1 MQQKKGKAEL
11 KENLEAGKEF
21 LSAGLRDTEA
31 VIDLDRIAWNMRRI
45 CEMAGPQTA
54 VAAVVKADAYGH
66 GAARI
71 ARTLMDNGASLLAVA
86 MLSEALELKQDD
98 SSFPVFIMG
107 LTPDRY
113 LDLVVKENIIQTID
127 SLHQAR
133 LISQAAQRQG
143 KKAIVHIKVDT
154 GFHRI
159 GFSDTPEGI
168 RQMEEACRLP
178 GICAEGIFSHLV
190 LLDDQSNKEQ
200 FDRFLR
206 VVNILQERGI
216 TFRYRHL
223 ADSIAS
229 VDYPEYRLDMIRA
242 GAIIYGLKGF
252 HKGSLDIRQALTLRT
267 RISHISSLEPG
278 EGVSY
283 DFTWRT
289 QVPTRVG
296 TLPIGYAD
304 GYPRNMRG
312 KGMVT
317 VHGVRVPVVGV
328 ICMDQMMIDLHDV
341 PQAEVGDEV
350 IIYGDGSGNT
360 VSIQE
365 ACEMGATN
373 KNEIVSRITRRVPRV
388 YISGEC

>member
-1 MQQKKGKAEL
+1 MTEMQEKSRYEETTEEWSIDG
-11 KENLEAGKEF
+11 F
-21 LSAGLRDTEA
+21 RDTEA

-45 CEMAGPQTA
+45 CEMAGPKTA

-71 ARTLMDNGASLLAVA
+71 ARTILDNGGSLLAVA
-86 MLSEALELKQDD
+86 MLSEALELKRKDP
-98 SSFPVFIMG
+98 SFPVLIMG
-107 LTPDRY
+107 LTPDRC
-113 LDLVVKENIIQTID
+113 LELVVKENIIQTID
-127 SLHQAR
+127 SLHQAK
-133 LISQAAQRQG
+133 LLSQAARKLG
-143 KKAIVHIKVDT
+143 KKAFVHIKVDT

-159 GFSDTPEGI
+159 GFADTPEQI
-168 RQMEEACRLP
+168 RQIEEACRLP
-178 GICAEGIFSHLV
+178 GICAEGIFSHFV
-190 LLDDQSNKEQ
+190 LLDDSSNKEQ
-200 FDRFLR
+200 YERFLR
-206 VVNILQERGI
+206 VVQSLQERGL

-252 HKGSLDIRQALTLRT
+252 HKGTLDIRQALTLRT
-267 RISHISSLEPG
+267 RISHISNLEAG

-289 QVPTRVG
+289 PVPTRVG

-317 VHGVRVPVVGV
+317 LHGIRVPVVGV

-341 PQAEVGDEV
+341 PQAQVGDEV

-365 ACEMGATN
+365 ACEMASTN

-388 YISGEC
+388 YISSNE